1 MSGLTVTLAL
11 AYAVTLAIL
20 ISIWVRG
27 QQAMWMK
34 VAVSALLF
42 VFCVASYHGW
52 RQVSGWPAPQVLPEQ
67 FLLLSSWVREPDE
80 KTNTQG
86 GIDLWVVTVTDDGP
100 AVHPR
105 AYELPYNTELHQ
117 SIEAAERRMGQGRLQ
132 MGRRIIEDG
141 RRTNVGAVRLAPDQ
155 QLIEFYDV
163 PDPALPEK

>member
-1 MSGLTVTLAL
+1 MSGLIVTLAL
-11 AYAVTLAIL
+11 AYAVILAIL
-20 ISIWVRG
+20 VSVWLRG
-27 QQAMWMK
+27 SQALWMK
-34 VAVSALLF
+34 AAVSVLVF
-42 VFCVASYHGW
+42 GFCVASYQGW
-52 RQVSGWPAPQVLPEQ
+52 RQVTGWPAAQVLPER

-80 KTNTQG
+80 KSNSSG

-100 AVHPR
+100 DMHPR
-105 AYELPYNTELHQ
+105 AYGLPYDTELHQ

-132 MGRRIIEDG
+132 MGRRIVEDG